1 VDPTYRRG
9 LIHAL
14 AAFVLWGVAP
24 AYFKLI
30 QQVPPDEIIAHRIV
44 WSSVLMVLVLGLGRR
59 FVGWRWLREHPR
71 VVATL
76 ALTALL
82 ISTNWLTFVYA
93 VNSGRMLDA
102 SLGYYINPLIN
113 VLLAVLF
120 LGERLRPLQIAAV
133 ALAFLGVAWQVVQLG
148 YLPWISLVLAVSFGF
163 YGLLRKQVALDALNG
178 LGVETALVAP
188 LALLYFAQLWAQGT
202 AQFGHVSLSLDA
214 LLIAA
219 GVVTTIPLALY
230 AAGAQRLP
238 YTTIGFLQYISP
250 SLGIVLAV
258 TFYGEHFGTARA
270 ITFGLIWL
278 GLALFSWD
286 ALRARRTAPV
296 PAPPIE

>member
-1 VDPTYRRG
+1 LDPDYRRG
-9 LIHAL
+9 LYYAL

-30 QQVPPDEIIAHRIV
+30 QQVPPAEIIVHRIL
-44 WSSVLMVLVLGLGRR
+44 WSCVLMALVLGLSRR
-59 FVGWRWLREHPR
+59 FVGWRHLRDNPR
-71 VVATL
+71 LLATL

-82 ISTNWLTFVYA
+82 ISGNWLTFVYA

-102 SLGYYINPLIN
+102 SLGYYINPLVN

-120 LGERLRPLQIAAV
+120 LGERLRRLQAAAV
-133 ALAFLGVAWQVVQLG
+133 LLALLGVVYQVYELG
-148 YLPWISLVLAVSFGF
+148 RLPWISLVLAFSFGC

-188 LALLYFAQLWAQGT
+188 LALIYFVQLYAQGQ
-202 AQFGHVSLSLDA
+202 AQFGQVSLSLDA

-219 GVVTTIPLALY
+219 GVVTTVPLALF
-230 AAGAQRLP
+230 AAGARRLP

-250 SLGIVLAV
+250 SIGIVLAV
-258 TFYGEHFGTARA
+258 ACYGEHFGPARA
-270 ITFGLIWL
+270 VTFGLIWL

-286 ALRARRTAPV
+286 AWRQQRA
-296 PAPPIE
+296 

>member
-1 VDPTYRRG
+1 MDPDYRRG
-9 LIHAL
+9 LYYAL

-30 QQVPPDEIIAHRIV
+30 QQVPPAEIIVHRIL
-44 WSSVLMVLVLGLGRR
+44 WSCVLMALVLGLSRR
-59 FVGWRWLREHPR
+59 FVGWRHLRDNPR
-71 VVATL
+71 LLATL

-82 ISTNWLTFVYA
+82 ISGNWLTFVYA

-102 SLGYYINPLIN
+102 SLGYYINPLVN

-120 LGERLRPLQIAAV
+120 LGERLRRLQAAAV
-133 ALAFLGVAWQVVQLG
+133 LLALLGVVYQVYELG
-148 YLPWISLVLAVSFGF
+148 RLPWISLVLAFSFGC

-188 LALLYFAQLWAQGT
+188 LALIYFVQLYAQGQ
-202 AQFGHVSLSLDA
+202 AQFGQVSLSLDA

-219 GVVTTIPLALY
+219 GVVTTVPLALF
-230 AAGAQRLP
+230 AAGARRLP

-250 SLGIVLAV
+250 SIGIVLAV
-258 TFYGEHFGTARA
+258 ACYGEHFGPARA
-270 ITFGLIWL
+270 VTFGLIWL

-286 ALRARRTAPV
+286 AWRQQRA
-296 PAPPIE
+296 

>member
-1 VDPTYRRG
+1 MNPDYRRG
-9 LIHAL
+9 LYYAL

-30 QQVPPDEIIAHRIV
+30 QQVPPAEIIVHRIL
-44 WSSVLMVLVLGLGRR
+44 WSCVLMALVLGLSRR
-59 FVGWRWLREHPR
+59 FVGWRHLRDNPR
-71 VVATL
+71 LLATL

-82 ISTNWLTFVYA
+82 ISGNWLTFVYA

-102 SLGYYINPLIN
+102 SLGYYINPLVN

-120 LGERLRPLQIAAV
+120 LGERLRRLQAAAV
-133 ALAFLGVAWQVVQLG
+133 LLALLGVVYQVYELG
-148 YLPWISLVLAVSFGF
+148 RLPWISLVLAFSFGC

-188 LALLYFAQLWAQGT
+188 LALIYFVQLYAQGQ
-202 AQFGHVSLSLDA
+202 AQFGQVSLSLDA

-219 GVVTTIPLALY
+219 GVVTSVPLALF
-230 AAGAQRLP
+230 AAGARRLP

-250 SLGIVLAV
+250 SIGIVLAV
-258 TFYGEHFGTARA
+258 ACYGEHFGPARA
-270 ITFGLIWL
+270 VTFGLIWL

-286 ALRARRTAPV
+286 AWRQQRA
-296 PAPPIE
+296 